1 MSDKFEVTLTIEQEL
16 LISVTLLL
24 SLLNGPLLAKHILF
38 LCDEFLFLC
47 SLDLPRILLP
57 VKNSH
62 SVSDLLLLFTS
73 LSHLSF
79 EFLLSI
85 ELPELSVD
93 LFLHHFPLNV
103 ATLVDELLLTLD
115 SSSIVVELGVLLSQ
129 GVI

>member
-24 SLLNGPLLAKHILF
+24 SLLDGPLLAKHILF

-62 SVSDLLLLFTS
+62 SVPDLLLLFTS

-115 SSSIVVELGVLLSQ
+115 SSSVVVELGVLLSQ